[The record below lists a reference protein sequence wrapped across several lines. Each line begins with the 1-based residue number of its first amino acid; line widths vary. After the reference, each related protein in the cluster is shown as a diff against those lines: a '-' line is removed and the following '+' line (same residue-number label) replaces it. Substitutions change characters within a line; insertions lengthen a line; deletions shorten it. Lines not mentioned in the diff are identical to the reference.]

1 MTISCDLFEEQRTCS
16 NITCPAPVSR
26 VESLRTASP
35 PCDNRHISVGIC
47 QASHPQLC
55 FYHRY
60 IAMED
65 GRRRSK
71 KRSLIGQGALGFLLS
86 IQLLPS
92 VVSANVPVY
101 FGSPSGDSPILPPQI
116 PLAGSPSLL
125 EAHEFVSTLHMV
137 VC

>member
-1 MTISCDLFEEQRTCS
+1 
-16 NITCPAPVSR
+16 
-26 VESLRTASP
+26 
-35 PCDNRHISVGIC
+35 
-47 QASHPQLC
+47 
-55 FYHRY
+55 
-60 IAMED
+60 MED

-71 KRSLIGQGALGFLLS
+71 ERSLFGKGALGFLLS

-116 PLAGSPSLL
+116 PLAGSPPPP
-125 EAHEFVSTLHMV
+125 EVHEFVSALLMD